1 MDKNLNFGRKK
12 MTLDWLAMSFALT
25 AGIAMAVQGSLNA
38 VLGKY
43 VGQIEATLLVHIIGS
58 AMAGLIVLFGFGKGN
73 LGKLME
79 VPWYAYLGGIIS
91 VLIIYGVAASIP
103 KVGVALATTA
113 IIVGQV
119 STAMLIDQFGLF
131 GLEKVPFTFM
141 KLAGLIFLALGARL
155 MLS

>member
-1 MDKNLNFGRKK
+1 

-103 KVGVALATTA
+103 KVGLPWL
-113 IIVGQV
+113 Q
-119 STAMLIDQFGLF
+119 LL
-131 GLEKVPFTFM
+131 
-141 KLAGLIFLALGARL
+141 
-155 MLS
+155 LSWGRCQQPC